1 MSTRVAHSGSK
12 LSLHLIKSEWIL
24 LALFL
29 VTLPLINP
37 WVRGDGV
44 GYYAMARAPLIQ
56 HNFDFRRDWYS
67 ANTSFRMNKIDAND
81 QIYPE
86 QFTRTGHLNNHFS
99 IGPAI
104 LWAPFLIAAHAAV
117 KLSHLF
123 GSQLSADGFS
133 APYRLAMALS
143 TALYG
148 FLALWLSFRL
158 ACRYVAE
165 QWAFL
170 ATLAIWF
177 ASSLP
182 VYMYF
187 NPSWSH
193 AHSAFTVALFLWY
206 WDGTRA
212 DRSWT
217 GWLILSLLAALMM
230 NVYYVNAVLL
240 IIPLLESIVRYVQDY
255 RARHWDQIASLFAQ
269 NLLFAICVCVGF
281 LPTLISKKIIYG
293 SYFNFGYNETWYWN
307 SPAILKVAFSSEH
320 GLFSWTPVLL
330 LAVIGLFFLGR
341 LDRNLNVYLLVG
353 FALYLYTIGCYQD
366 WDGISSYG
374 SRFFVSLTSI
384 FIVGAAALLDA
395 LGRALK
401 ERRAAVLARGS
412 VTVLVL
418 WNAGLIFQWGIHL
431 IPARGPISWRE
442 AAYNQITVVP
452 KEASLAAYR
461 YMTQRKS
468 LMKRIEQE
476 DVEHLKSDSDRKR
489 GGGIR

>member
-1 MSTRVAHSGSK
+1 M
-12 LSLHLIKSEWIL
+12 KSEWVL

-29 VTLPLINP
+29 VTLPLVNP

-44 GYYAMARAPLIQ
+44 GYYAMARAPLIE
-56 HNFDFRRDWYS
+56 HSFDFRRDWYS
-67 ANTSFRMNKIDAND
+67 ANTSFRMNKIDENE

-86 QFTRTGHLNNHFS
+86 QFTPTGHLNNHFS

-104 LWAPFLIAAHAAV
+104 LWAPFLITAHAAV

-123 GSQLSADGFS
+123 GSQIPADGFS

-148 FLALWLSFRL
+148 FLALWFSFRL
-158 ACRYVAE
+158 GCRYVGE

-170 ATLAIWF
+170 ATLTIWF

-212 DRSWT
+212 DRTWT
-217 GWLILSLLAALMM
+217 QWLILSLLAALMM

-240 IIPLLESIVRYVQDY
+240 IIPLLESIARYLQGY
-255 RARHWDQIASLFAQ
+255 LARNWDQIASLFAQ
-269 NLLFAICVCVGF
+269 NFVFAVCVFVGF

-293 SYFNFGYNETWYWN
+293 AYFNFGYIERWYWS
-307 SPAILKVAFSSEH
+307 SPAILKVTFSSEH

-341 LDRNLNVYLLVG
+341 LDQNLSDYLLVG

-374 SRFFVSLTSI
+374 NRFFVSLTSI

-395 LGRALK
+395 LARAFT
-401 ERRAAVLARGS
+401 ERRAALLARC
-412 VTVLVL
+412 TAAILVL

-431 IPARGPISWRE
+431 IPARGPISWSE
-442 AAYNQITVVP
+442 AAYNQVTVVP
-452 KEASLAAYR
+452 KEASVAVYR
-461 YMTQRKS
+461 YMTERKS

-476 DVEHLKSDSDRKR
+476 DVGRLKSSQPENDR
-489 GGGIR
+489 

>member
-1 MSTRVAHSGSK
+1 M
-12 LSLHLIKSEWIL
+12 KSEWIL
-24 LALFL
+24 LALFV
-29 VTLPLINP
+29 VTLPLVNP

-44 GYYAMARAPLIQ
+44 GYYAMARAPLIE
-56 HNFDFRRDWYS
+56 HSFDFRRDWYS
-67 ANTSFRMNKIDAND
+67 ANTSFRMNRIDEND
-81 QIYPE
+81 RIYPE
-86 QFTRTGHLNNHFS
+86 QFTKTGHLNNHFS

-104 LWAPFLIAAHAAV
+104 LWAPFLIGAHAAV

-123 GSQLSADGFS
+123 GSQVPADGFS
-133 APYRLAMALS
+133 APYRLAMAVS

-165 QWAFL
+165 RWALL

-193 AHSAFTVALFLWY
+193 AHSAFAVALFLWY

-212 DRSWT
+212 ERSWVE
-217 GWLILSLLAALMM
+217 WLILGVLAALMM

-240 IIPLLESIVRYVQDY
+240 IIPLLESIIRYQQDY
-255 RARHWDQIASLFAQ
+255 RARQWDQIARSFVQNFMFAACV
-269 NLLFAICVCVGF
+269 FAGF

-293 SYFNFGYNETWYWN
+293 GYLNFGYTEKWFWN
-307 SPAILKVAFSSEH
+307 SPAILKVGFSSEH

-341 LDRNLNVYLLVG
+341 IDRYLSLYLLVG
-353 FALYLYTIGCYQD
+353 FALYLYTIGCYEA
-366 WDGISSYG
+366 WDGISSFG
-374 SRFFVSLTSI
+374 NRFFVSLTSL
-384 FIVGAAALLDA
+384 FILGLAALLDA
-395 LGRALK
+395 LAHAWT
-401 ERRAAVLARGS
+401 ERRAALLAR
-412 VTVLVL
+412 VAVAVLVL
-418 WNAGLIFQWGIHL
+418 WNMGLIFQWGVHL

-442 AAYNQITVVP
+442 AAYNQVAVVP
-452 KEASLAAYR
+452 EQASIAVYR

-468 LMKRIEQE
+468 MMGRIEQE
-476 DVEHLKSDSDRKR
+476 DVGHLKPGQPESNR
-489 GGGIR
+489 